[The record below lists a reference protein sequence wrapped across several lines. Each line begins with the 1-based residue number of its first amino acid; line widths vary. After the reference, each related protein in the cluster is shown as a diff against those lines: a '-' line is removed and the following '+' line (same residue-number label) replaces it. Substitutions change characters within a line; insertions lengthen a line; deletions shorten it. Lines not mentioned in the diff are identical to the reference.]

1 MKTQKVCG
9 YLNIASGAPGVAGD
23 IHRKKNTT
31 IKQTTNH
38 TKQQRGTQ
46 NKKSKN
52 SKIPN
57 TTYDVMQELIPTDNQ
72 TPEACTEQQDFFFS
86 R

>member
-1 MKTQKVCG
+1 MIQNKIYCVKIQKVCG

-23 IHRKKNTT
+23 IHRKKTQQQNRPQT
-31 IKQTTNH
+31 IQSSKEARK
-38 TKQQRGTQ
+38 TKR
-46 NKKSKN
+46 KKT

-72 TPEACTEQQDFFFS
+72 TPEAYY
-86 R
+86 

>member
-1 MKTQKVCG
+1 MWIPEHCEWGPRCG
-9 YLNIASGAPGVAGD
+9 WEHPQE
-23 IHRKKNTT
+23 KNTT
-31 IKQTTNH
+31 TKQTTNH

-52 SKIPN
+52 SKVPN

-72 TPEACTEQQDFFFS
+72 TPEACTKQRDFFFS